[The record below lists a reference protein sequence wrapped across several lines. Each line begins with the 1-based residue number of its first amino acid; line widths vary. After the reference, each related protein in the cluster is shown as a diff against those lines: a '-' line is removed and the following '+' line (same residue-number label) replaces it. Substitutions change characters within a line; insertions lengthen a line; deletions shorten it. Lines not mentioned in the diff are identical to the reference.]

1 MFCIQMHSAGL
12 KSLVYNPFFFSVNQM
27 KTLLAI
33 DTSNAFVSVAVANG
47 DSFFA
52 RTLPVVNGH
61 SEETLPLIQALLL
74 EAGLTLSALE
84 GVIYG
89 HGPGAF
95 TGLRIGC
102 GIAQGLALASALK
115 VIPVPTLDIIAFQS
129 DCLDV
134 MVAMDA
140 RMGEV
145 YTAVYRGG
153 VRDTV
158 IGLSALSAIVVPD
171 DIAVLAGD
179 CVDQLPVADVTLC
192 PLRPDAAAYIR
203 LVRQG
208 GYVAVPP
215 EEAGLLYIRDK
226 VALTAQEQHARRHG

>member
-1 MFCIQMHSAGL
+1 
-12 KSLVYNPFFFSVNQM
+12 M

-61 SEETLPLIQALLL
+61 SEETLPLVQALLL
-74 EAGLTLSALE
+74 EAGLTLSVLD

-89 HGPGAF
+89 QGPGAF

-102 GIAQGLALASALK
+102 GIAQGLALSHELK
-115 VIPVPTLDIIAFQS
+115 VIPVPTLDVIAFQS
-129 DCLDV
+129 DCQHV

-140 RMGEV
+140 RMGEA

-158 IGLSALSAIVVPD
+158 IGLSALSGIVVPD
-171 DIAVLAGD
+171 DIPVLAGD
-179 CVDQLPVADVTLC
+179 CVDKLNVTGVSLLV
-192 PLRPDAAAYIR
+192 LRPNAAAYIK

-208 GYVAVPP
+208 AYAAVPP
-215 EEAGLLYIRDK
+215 ESAGLLYIRDK
-226 VALTAQEQHARRHG
+226 VALTAQEQHDRRHG